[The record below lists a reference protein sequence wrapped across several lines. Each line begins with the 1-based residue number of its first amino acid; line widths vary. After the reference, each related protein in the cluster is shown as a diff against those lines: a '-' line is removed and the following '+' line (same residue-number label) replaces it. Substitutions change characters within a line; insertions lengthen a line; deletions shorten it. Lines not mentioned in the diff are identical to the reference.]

1 MSWVKNND
9 WLKSDEQKIDWKQ
22 IKLFLKYY
30 RPYVGWLALILTLG
44 ILSALVMVFIPKIF
58 VSMQSAFNAKDSSAF
73 VWALAGYGGLIV
85 FQSLAM
91 FAGRV
96 LRVYLSTD
104 LNRKLIINYYSKLLS
119 VGIEDFL
126 LFQQNTNLFQ
136 RVIDATNIT
145 GQFSDI
151 WLGGVQQI
159 IITVITAVI
168 IFQVSPLVFLV
179 LLVSTAILSVTVYYT
194 ADLVRRRRAAVL
206 AANYPLVGK
215 LLEVLGAISVI
226 KVLSGSLQITNDVKL
241 LIEGRQ
247 NAERKE
253 ATVDS
258 LSQSLISFLTTI
270 SSLTCVSVAFSLVLT
285 GNLSV
290 GEAFALYILSG
301 WYLNSMSDVA
311 RSYHSLASISINIR
325 NYHEVLEI
333 PNEKLKQELLTPEID
348 VERDTVKEIAP
359 VVSTKQVKA
368 AKTQKVYEPVGV
380 SESVGSLPV
389 LKNGNG
395 NITKKDSP
403 VIIFDDVTFA
413 YRGGPPVVQDLSF
426 EIRKNEQTC
435 LIGKSGAGKSTII
448 NLMLGLLTP
457 QKGRIIVDSEDLFD
471 CEDLNAH
478 RKKFGVVSQVDV
490 LFEMSIREN
499 LLFGLNNHSISDD
512 EMLETLEMVNLK
524 EKVDS
529 LEKGLDSIY
538 YESLFSGG
546 QKQRFTIAR
555 ALIRKPKFV
564 LMDEPTSALDFE
576 NEKKILTALSNLT
589 DERTTVTVAHR
600 LSTIKSAD
608 KVLVLQKGAISS
620 SGRHEELYET
630 NEYYRSLCN
639 YNSFIV

>member
-30 RPYVGWLALILTLG
+30 RPYLGWLALILALG

-73 VWALAGYGGLIV
+73 VWALAGYGGLVV

-104 LNRKLIINYYSKLLS
+104 LNRKLILNYYSKLLS
-119 VGIEDFL
+119 IGIEDFL
-126 LFQQNTNLFQ
+126 LFQQKTNLFQ

-145 GQFSDI
+145 GQFSDL

-159 IITVITAVI
+159 LITVIAAVI
-168 IFQVSPLVFLV
+168 IFQVSPVVFLV
-179 LLVSTAILSVTVYYT
+179 LLVSTAILSVTVFYT

-215 LLEVLGAISVI
+215 LLEVLGAISII
-226 KVLSGSLQITNDVKL
+226 KVLSGSLQITNDVRL

-285 GNLSV
+285 GSLSIA
-290 GEAFALYILSG
+290 EAFALYILSG
-301 WYLNSMSDVA
+301 WYLNSMSEVA

-359 VVSTKQVKA
+359 VVAVKQVKA
-368 AKTQKVYEPVGV
+368 AKTQKVFEPVGV
-380 SESVGSLPV
+380 GESVGSLPI
-389 LKNGNG
+389 LKNGSG
-395 NITKKDSP
+395 KISKKDSP
-403 VIIFDDVTFA
+403 VIIFDNVTFA
-413 YRGGPPVVQDLSF
+413 YRGGPPVVENLSF
-426 EIRKNEQTC
+426 EINKNEQTC

-457 QKGRIIVDSEDLFD
+457 QKGKIIVDSEDLFD

-499 LLFGLNNHSISDD
+499 LLFGLSSHSISDD

-524 EKVDS
+524 EKVVS
-529 LEKGLDSIY
+529 LEKGLDSVY

-576 NEKKILTALSNLT
+576 NEKKILSALSNLT
-589 DERTTVTVAHR
+589 DERTTITVAHR

>member
-9 WLKSDEQKIDWKQ
+9 WLKTDEQKIDWKQ

-58 VSMQSAFNAKDSSAF
+58 VSMQSAFNVKDTSAF
-73 VWALAGYGGLIV
+73 VWALAGYGGLII

-159 IITVITAVI
+159 IITVITGVI

-179 LLVSTAILSVTVYYT
+179 LLASTAILSVTVFYT

-226 KVLSGSLQITNDVKL
+226 KVLSGSLQITNDVRL

-285 GNLSV
+285 GSLSI

-348 VERDTVKEIAP
+348 VERDTVKEIVP
-359 VVSTKQVKA
+359 VVSAKQVKA
-368 AKTQKVYEPVGV
+368 AKTQKVFEQVGV

-389 LKNGNG
+389 LKNGSG
-395 NITKKDSP
+395 NISKKDSS

-576 NEKKILTALSNLT
+576 NEKKILSALSNLT
-589 DERTTVTVAHR
+589 EERTTITVAHR

-620 SGRHEELYET
+620 SGRHEELFET
-630 NEYYRSLCN
+630 NEYYRSLCD